1 MVNRWLLAGKPARM
15 IEGSEDASTEG
26 SSTTEG
32 DVDGSE
38 ERIKSNSSALELFLI
53 VGGQAK
59 SIFTSDPY

>member
-1 MVNRWLLAGKPARM
+1 M

-38 ERIKSNSSALELFLI
+38 ERIKSSSSALELFLI